1 VNQENIYRK
10 IMDGVVVGD
19 RDATVAGVTEALSL
33 GMDAFGI
40 VENALTKGMDIVGE
54 KFASKEY
61 FLPDMLVAASV
72 VTEAMKILKPHLATD
87 AGVQDLVVV
96 MGTVEGDIH
105 DIGKNMVIIALEASG
120 FKTVDAGVNVSP
132 AQFVK
137 TVKEHNASVVGLSAL
152 ITPTMVNIKPTIEA
166 FIEAGLRDQV
176 KIMVGGA
183 PLTQEFA
190 KSVGADYYGETVR
203 DAVMIVKQ
211 IAGEGR

>member
-1 VNQENIYRK
+1 
-10 IMDGVVVGD
+10 
-19 RDATVAGVTEALSL
+19 
-33 GMDAFGI
+33 
-40 VENALTKGMDIVGE
+40 
-54 KFASKEY
+54 
-61 FLPDMLVAASV
+61 MLVAKSV
-72 VTEAMKILKPHLATD
+72 VTEAMKILKPHLAND